1 MMPATAHART
11 YSPASA
17 NCGAMTKAMSRAASR
32 ESAINAARQR
42 TACLAVAWGVHKT
55 VEVLREVF
63 EVSFQPDAPERRL
76 LDDVA
81 VRLAEVVADLRI
93 ANINAAMALKD
104 KRYLYVTAEDILRIA
119 DWDDMSAG
127 ARREMEAITTQWLDL
142 REEHLSDLWAQAP
155 GDECNPS
162 LSPAGWSAW
171 IGALTMLVHDVC
183 AVQGRNSRDAW
194 SKLRTGLERLWW
206 PWVEGCGHC
215 HDMVRMTGLYCA
227 MAGVLPP
234 LGGVAKVGR

>member
-32 ESAINAARQR
+32 ESAISAARQR

-55 VEVLREVF
+55 VEVLGEVF
-63 EVSFQPDAPERRL
+63 EVSFPPAAPERRL

-81 VRLAEVVADLRI
+81 VRLADVVAD
-93 ANINAAMALKD
+93 
-104 KRYLYVTAEDILRIA
+104 LRIA

-155 GDECNPS
+155 GDDCNPS

-234 LGGVAKVGR
+234 LGGKAGR

>member
-1 MMPATAHART
+1 MKPATTFKPSGIKIYMNTNYVLDVSGTSTAF
-11 YSPASA
+11 
-17 NCGAMTKAMSRAASR
+17 TKRMKVLPMSKAASR

-42 TACLAVAWGVHKT
+42 TACLAVAWAVHKT

-63 EVSFQPDAPERRL
+63 AESFPVGAPERRL
-76 LDDVA
+76 LADVA
-81 VRLAEVVADLRI
+81 LRLSDVVDSLRI
-93 ANINAAMALKD
+93 RN
-104 KRYLYVTAEDILRIA
+104 
-119 DWDDMSAG
+119 WDDMSAG

-142 REEHLSDLWAQAP
+142 REKHLSDLWA
-155 GDECNPS
+155 GGSEDCNPS

-171 IGALTMLVHDVC
+171 IGALAVLVHDVC

-206 PWVEGCGHC
+206 PWVDGCGHC
-215 HDMVRMTGLYCA
+215 HDMVRMTQLYCA

-234 LGGVAKVGR
+234 LGGEKTVGR

>member
-1 MMPATAHART
+1 MMPATANTRT

-17 NCGAMTKAMSRAASR
+17 NCSAKAMSKLSTR

-42 TACLAVAWGVHKT
+42 TACLAVAWGVNKT

-63 EVSFQPDAPERRL
+63 EVSFPPTDPERRL

-81 VRLAEVVADLRI
+81 VRLADVVAD
-93 ANINAAMALKD
+93 
-104 KRYLYVTAEDILRIA
+104 LRIA

-127 ARREMEAITTQWLDL
+127 ARREMEAITTRWLEL

-171 IGALTMLVHDVC
+171 IGALTVLVHDVC
-183 AVQGRNSRDAW
+183 AVQGRNRRAAW

-234 LGGVAKVGR
+234 LGGRGA

>member
-17 NCGAMTKAMSRAASR
+17 NCGAMTKAMSGAASR
-32 ESAINAARQR
+32 ESAISAARQR

-55 VEVLREVF
+55 VEVLGEVF
-63 EVSFQPDAPERRL
+63 EVSFPPAAPERRL

-81 VRLAEVVADLRI
+81 VRLADVVAD
-93 ANINAAMALKD
+93 
-104 KRYLYVTAEDILRIA
+104 LRIA

-155 GDECNPS
+155 GDDCNPS

-234 LGGVAKVGR
+234 LGGKAGR